1 CRSRNGEEYVDVR
14 WSHHHIHGRF
24 GHPPLHPNWHLLAP
38 WQFAL
43 PSIAQRHILAGL
55 ASAVGGLSA
64 PYERASRIHERHVVN
79 WLWAVGYH
87 LFGPFSNSSQISQ
100 ILQDVALRTTIYAQV
115 DAALRK
121 NKRHIRESITTIS
134 GLVQFVQS
142 FASEHLKTPLGE
154 LVKGNKNKF
163 TTELWVEKF
172 YKKVTNLPEP
182 FPHDLVEKLEE
193 YLDKLEGQPVDLSSL
208 LYDHRLVDAY
218 QNSTDILQSTIFTQ

>member
-1 CRSRNGEEYVDVR
+1 MTR
-14 WSHHHIHGRF
+14 
-24 GHPPLHPNWHLLAP
+24 
-38 WQFAL
+38 QFAL

-64 PYERASRIHERHVVN
+64 PYERASHIHERHVVN

-100 ILQDVALRTTIYAQV
+100 ILQDVALLKVENLFMLPMVCIVHRELQFMLKSMLLFA
-115 DAALRK
+115 K
-121 NKRHIRESITTIS
+121 IRDTSE
-134 GLVQFVQS
+134 FVQS

-218 QNSTDILQSTIFTQ
+218 QNSTDILQSTIFTQQYVERVLANERDKMK